1 MAVLSHPQMALS
13 LVSKSPVPLDEQQ
26 PIDKNLGGHVL
37 RHLYGG
43 ETHAELS
50 ITVQDRMIQYSLVS
64 ELQSANIPDD
74 DLVQAIC
81 DLVDLH
87 ERFGSGHSSIAHISA
102 VRPHSGSDRGAAY
115 AMTGSLTTSG
125 CSTSAI
131 QTSRFPAS
139 TCWDPLLGHG

>member
-1 MAVLSHPQMALS
+1 MSR
-13 LVSKSPVPLDEQQ
+13 SPVPLDEQQ

-87 ERFGSGHSSIAHISA
+87 ERFGSGLCGANYRFVKNPDGRWNMVGRFSYESDTSS
-102 VRPHSGSDRGAAY
+102 V
-115 AMTGSLTTSG
+115 
-125 CSTSAI
+125 
-131 QTSRFPAS
+131 
-139 TCWDPLLGHG
+139 